1 MTKTNYDIYLKGICS
16 EIFKEQLLSTKSV
29 ITAFEKNHKE
39 SLKPIDTILENDNV
53 NFEFLQNTFVSNPN
67 QFKDICSKAITQ
79 LKPYT
84 QSDKDVDDEIERLEK
99 KKEKESQLEN
109 DRIKEESIKDA
120 KNEKIE
126 RYLIYILIA
135 CLSIFYIILNKYRID
150 NTHNLDVIWYYIL
163 IIAQPIIFG
172 FIGYS
177 IFAYFEERLNIQ
189 KTNRKSNRLTTG
201 IILLALLIF
210 LYSIN
215 KDNFYIIDQPAE
227 AIAETATAVPA
238 IENSSNSNTNYQA
251 TDASIKNN
259 SERINPFGEGKC
271 KVIFNFNNPTVSG
284 YSLFADSEFV
294 MTIPDF
300 TYEISQSAIIKSGN
314 YQISIKNKNSETYWN
329 GNIEALEGQEINY
342 NF

>member
-1 MTKTNYDIYLKGICS
+1 MFPVVHCAG
-16 EIFKEQLLSTKSV
+16 E
-29 ITAFEKNHKE
+29 
-39 SLKPIDTILENDNV
+39 TIIK
-53 NFEFLQNTFVSNPN
+53 QG
-67 QFKDICSKAITQ
+67 
-79 LKPYT
+79 
-84 QSDKDVDDEIERLEK
+84 DE
-99 KKEKESQLEN
+99 
-109 DRIKEESIKDA
+109 
-120 KNEKIE
+120 
-126 RYLIYILIA
+126 
-135 CLSIFYIILNKYRID
+135 
-150 NTHNLDVIWYYIL
+150 
-163 IIAQPIIFG
+163 G
-172 FIGYS
+172 
-177 IFAYFEERLNIQ
+177 
-189 KTNRKSNRLTTG
+189 
-201 IILLALLIF
+201 
-210 LYSIN
+210 
-215 KDNFYIIDQPAE
+215 DNFYIIDQPAE